1 MKNVQTI
8 LFFAAVTA
16 VGATP
21 AHAGEVYGGIGLP
34 GVFIGYAQPLNES
47 FTVRADV
54 ATLGSRSADGREEGI
69 DYDGKINLHRAGVF
83 ADWFP
88 AQGGFRITGGLTFN
102 DAKVK
107 LTARGDGGTINIGGQ
122 DYVFTPADRF
132 DVRVKYPSVTPY
144 LGIGYG
150 HHRTGATGWA
160 FHFDVGA
167 SYGKPKVR
175 GGVSGPAAA
184 LVRDEDVEQE
194 LDELRDSVEK
204 YRVLPQLSVGAS
216 YRF

>member
-1 MKNVQTI
+1 MKVHAI
-8 LFFAAVTA
+8 LAVAGMGLCAASA
-16 VGATP
+16 Q
-21 AHAGEVYGGIGLP
+21 AGEVYGGIGLP
-34 GVFIGYAQPLNES
+34 GVFVGYAQSLNDS
-47 FTVRADV
+47 FSIRADV
-54 ATLGSRSADGREEGI
+54 ATLGSRSADGTEEGI

-88 AQGGFRITGGLTFN
+88 AQGGFRITGGITFN

-107 LTARGDGGTINIGGQ
+107 LTARGDGGTINLGGQ
-122 DYVFTPADRF
+122 DYVFTAADRF

-144 LGIGYG
+144 IGIGYG

-175 GGVSGPAAA
+175 GEVSGPAAS
-184 LVRDEDVEQE
+184 LVQDEDVEQE
-194 LDELRDSVEK
+194 LDELRDAVEK
-204 YRVLPQLSVGAS
+204 YRVLPQLSVGVS